1 MTQLEMLILSQAAN
15 EEGVTSDNP
24 AFSGYD
30 HAEVC
35 LVMWQLSRAGW
46 FEARAIQNGDGGAV
60 AIGLVSLKTIRE
72 FSLAREC

>member
-1 MTQLEMLILSQAAN
+1 MTELETLILSQAAN
-15 EEGVTSDNP
+15 EEDVTSDSP
-24 AFSGYD
+24 AFSSYA

-46 FEARAIQNGDGGAV
+46 FEARAIQSGDGGAV

>member
-1 MTQLEMLILSQAAN
+1 MTELETLILIQAAN
-15 EEGVTSDNP
+15 EEGVASDSP
-24 AFSGYD
+24 VFSSYD

-35 LVMWQLSRAGW
+35 LVIWQLSRAGW
-46 FEARAIQNGDGGAV
+46 FEARAIQSGEGGAV